1 MPRVTT
7 VHDNV
12 YSGSASAMIKVP
24 TGGFSSDD
32 IGREFDAS
40 SQYAIRGNMTLNLGA
55 GHLSPASL
63 MQQNAHGAPL
73 TLAYFGLTYRF
84 RVNAAE

>member
-1 MPRVTT
+1 
-7 VHDNV
+7 
-12 YSGSASAMIKVP
+12 MIKVP

-40 SQYAIRGNMTLNLGA
+40 GQSAIRGNITLDLGA
-55 GHLSPASL
+55 GHLTPGSL

-84 RVNAAE
+84 RVNAAD